1 MRLSYRGH
9 GYDYEPV
16 EANAVEG
23 DVAGRYRWQT
33 TQPTAPRHVAVPVTP
48 NVLYPRAVTPSAGA
62 NPAAMWMSQ
71 PARTHLQAR
80 QESRGEVDFVH
91 LQNIH
96 NRLQHRLCVA
106 ASRGDQHLVT
116 QLEQEMSQMVCLL

>member
-16 EANAVEG
+16 EANAVETE
-23 DVAGRYRWQT
+23 VAGRYRWQA
-33 TQPTAPRHVAVPVTP
+33 TQPAYPHHVTVPVTSNVPHPYAVAP
-48 NVLYPRAVTPSAGA
+48 NAGA
-62 NPAAMWMSQ
+62 NHAAMPMSQ

-80 QESRGEVDFVH
+80 QDRRGEVNFVH

-106 ASRGDQHLVT
+106 ASRGDQHLIT
-116 QLEQEMSQMVCLL
+116 QLEEEMSQMVCLL